1 LKERCKKKTERPTV
15 LSVGRKAHPSTLNFA
30 NYIPKL
36 SLKYIK
42 FFSYPNNKYKF
53 YNAIETH
60 PNIMIVDEK
69 KIGMAFLNPKT
80 KAVAN
85 GLVIYDK
92 PTVKGYVDYFDMM
105 WKNSKS
111 TSGFIMDNAKKEL
124 KSRGLKL

>member
-1 LKERCKKKTERPTV
+1 
-15 LSVGRKAHPSTLNFA
+15 
-30 NYIPKL
+30 
-36 SLKYIK
+36 
-42 FFSYPNNKYKF
+42 
-53 YNAIETH
+53 
-60 PNIMIVDEK
+60 MIVDEK